1 MEILSKMKEFER
13 GITKFLILCT
23 LALLAGCA
31 KDHIG
36 EVKEIRNTLHTRD
49 SILCATA
56 EKIDD
61 MAACIDNEELKDSI
75 RFLAIDI
82 LHTIEDDGTELQL
95 EDLEDAIF
103 KENGYGE

>member
-1 MEILSKMKEFER
+1 MNW

-23 LALLAGCA
+23 LVVLAGCT
-31 KDHIG
+31 KDHSG
-36 EVKEIRNTLHTRD
+36 EVKEIRNSLHTRD
-49 SILCATA
+49 SILCVTA

-82 LHTIEDDGTELQL
+82 LQTIEDDGTEFRL
-95 EDLEDAIF
+95 EDLESAIF
-103 KENGYGE
+103 KENDWGE